1 MPDYV
6 FEVSS
11 EAGRKIGGIYTV
23 LRSKS
28 AYMKEKYGD
37 NYMLFGYYDDIC
49 EQRGDFVR
57 EEPPADMAEMFVKL
71 RGEGI
76 SCRYGRWV
84 KGSNAKL
91 ILVDAKRYGEKLVN
105 FNAGSGDTTDKESN
119 RIKYLLW
126 KDYGIDSLASPW
138 DFTEYAVW
146 GYAVGVAIKHLMEL
160 PSYKGKKVVVGCH
173 EWLAGTAL
181 LCLKM
186 KGVPVKTMFTTHA
199 TTLGRSI
206 AMSGRNLT
214 LEAYQNRGK
223 LIDQNEAITFSVQSK
238 HILEVACAKNADAF
252 TTVSETVGVEC
263 EYILG
268 KKPDVITLNGFN
280 FGHFKTK
287 QKSDKLDKYAHKELY
302 EFLESYFI
310 PYYEQ
315 DYKNALVTFI
325 TGRYEYVNKGFD
337 VYIYALGKLNRML
350 KSDKRNKKRVFAFIF
365 APSEIAGPKP
375 HVVSNYLLFDKM
387 YEVVDGIEATRSK
400 TNLQT
405 AIKGI
410 KGEIGT
416 NLRTMIKGL
425 KRVGD
430 KPPLCCF
437 DLKYPEEGD
446 MVLKACRDNGLV
458 NGPDDVVKVIFYPT
472 YLSAADGLLSMS
484 YYDIMGGTDIGI
496 FPSRYEPYGLTP
508 VEAGAK
514 NNIAI
519 TSDSTGFGMYIK
531 DKLPKDSGVKVI
543 KMLDANFEQ
552 TTDELAAILK
562 NIYAME
568 PKEVRKLK
576 ENAFESL
583 KAIDWSEMMKFYF
596 KAYEIA
602 ESKR

>member
-28 AYMKEKYGD
+28 SYMKEKYGE
-37 NYMLFGYYDDIC
+37 NYILFGYYDEIC

-57 EEPPADMAEMFVKL
+57 EEPSPDIAELFVRL

-76 SCRYGRWV
+76 SCRYGRWT
-84 KGSNAKL
+84 KGSSTRL
-91 ILVDAKRYGEKLVN
+91 ILVDAKRFGEKLISYN
-105 FNAGSGDTTDKESN
+105 DGSGDKTDKQSN
-119 RIKYLLW
+119 YIKFLFW
-126 KDYGIDSLASPW
+126 KSYGVDSLYSQW
-138 DFTEYAVW
+138 DFTEYIVW
-146 GYAVGVAIKHLMEL
+146 SYAVGVAIKQLMMLKGFE
-160 PSYKGKKVVVGCH
+160 GKKTVVGCH
-173 EWLAGTAL
+173 EWLAGGTL
-181 LCLKM
+181 LYLKM
-186 KGVPVKTMFTTHA
+186 KEVPVKTMFTTHA

-214 LEAYQNRGK
+214 LEAYNNQGK
-223 LIDQNEAITFSVQSK
+223 VLDQNEATTFGVQAK
-238 HILEVACAKNADAF
+238 HSLEVACAKNADVF

-263 EYILG
+263 EYVLG

-280 FGHFKTK
+280 FGHFEAKK
-287 QKSDKLDKYAHKELY
+287 KKDKLGAYARKELS

-310 PYYEQ
+310 PYYTQ
-315 DYKNALVTFI
+315 SYKDGLVTYI
-325 TGRYEYVNKGFD
+325 TGRYEYLNKGFD

-350 KSDKRNKKRVFAFIF
+350 KASKKNEKRIFAFLF
-365 APSEIAGPKP
+365 APSDVNGPKP
-375 HVVSNYLLFDKM
+375 HVVSNYLLYDKV
-387 YEVVDGIEATRSK
+387 YEIVDGMDATRSK

-410 KGEIGT
+410 AGDIGT
-416 NLRTMIKGL
+416 NLRTMIKSF
-425 KRVGD
+425 KKIGD
-430 KPPLCCF
+430 NPPISCF
-437 DLKYPEEGD
+437 ELKYPEEND
-446 MVLKACRDNGLV
+446 VIIKACRDNGLN

-514 NNIAI
+514 HNIAI
-519 TSDSTGFGMYIK
+519 TSDSTGFGKYIK
-531 DKLPKDSGVKVI
+531 DKLGKNSGVKVI
-543 KMLDANFEQ
+543 KMLDASFEQ
-552 TTDELAAILK
+552 TTDELAGILK
-562 NIYAME
+562 EIYEMK
-568 PKEVRKLK
+568 PKQVQKLK
-576 ENAFESL
+576 NDSFESL
-583 KAIDWSEMMKFYF
+583 QIVDWSKMMEFYY

-602 ESKR
+602 ESKK